1 MNMTQYRFQVHG
13 ERGWIDK
20 VIEQDELGRELQDL
34 GLSEDQDKAHFDLLM
49 SGISVSIGQGNMLRV
64 ITNE

>member
-1 MNMTQYRFQVHG
+1 MTQYRFQVHG

-20 VIEQDELGRELQDL
+20 VIGQDELDRELQDL

-64 ITNE
+64 IPNE